1 MYMHKS
7 MTLKDAD
14 IRCMYM
20 QDWTSRYMKNPSS
33 NQDKHIDLLML
44 YVLKISSVQMQL
56 CNAILTQLQNE
67 FAKDAHSNYGYVMCA
82 ARHETM

>member
-1 MYMHKS
+1 MYVYAR
-7 MTLKDAD
+7 L
-14 IRCMYM
+14 
-20 QDWTSRYMKNPSS
+20 
-33 NQDKHIDLLML
+33 DKQVYEGPIIYSGQAYLLML